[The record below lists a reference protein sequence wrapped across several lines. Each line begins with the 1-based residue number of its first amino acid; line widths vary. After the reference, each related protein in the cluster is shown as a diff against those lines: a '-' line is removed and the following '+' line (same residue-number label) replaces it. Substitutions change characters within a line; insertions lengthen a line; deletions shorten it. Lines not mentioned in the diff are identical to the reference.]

1 MRTFLKWLDVI
12 GNALFLVL
20 VGVLLLW
27 ALIESALWLAE
38 L

>member
-12 GNALFLVL
+12 GNALFRVL